1 MYADTSIWLT
11 PLFSQTQTFYL
22 YISLTNVYKSRVPS
36 FQQPYED
43 CFVFF
48 ICRNF
53 FCQVSIKFL
62 SLCFCLN
69 QALMLW
75 FTSLFYNSAT
85 VCHVILWLYVFLPG
99 FICILRKWEVFPTC
113 NSLYASFF
121 FSFIIQLLL
130 DEYLW
135 PLNLWSL
142 QQSGAEAHP
151 TAPHLGEPPKYLH
164 FCKHTKTNP
173 LCIRILLQLCHWWSD
188 LCVTAFMAW
197 VIASTEATL
206 VLAVPPLSLQP
217 FLKMFVIL
225 SCNATLSHTGSSS
238 RSVTFNC
245 FISGYDFWVENSCF
259 FLKCTNWFGKIYC
272 IKAVHSVNKFIFSL
286 PSLFWMRFG

>member
-1 MYADTSIWLT
+1 MKLSSCQVYADTSIWLT

-22 YISLTNVYKSRVPS
+22 YISLTNVYKSCVPS
-36 FQQPYED
+36 FQQSYED

-121 FSFIIQLLL
+121 FSSSFSFYLTSIYDHSIFEAFSKVVQKLIPQLPTLENLL
-130 DEYLW
+130 
-135 PLNLWSL
+135 N
-142 QQSGAEAHP
+142 
-151 TAPHLGEPPKYLH
+151 
-164 FCKHTKTNP
+164 
-173 LCIRILLQLCHWWSD
+173 I
-188 LCVTAFMAW
+188 
-197 VIASTEATL
+197 
-206 VLAVPPLSLQP
+206 
-217 FLKMFVIL
+217 
-225 SCNATLSHTGSSS
+225 
-238 RSVTFNC
+238 
-245 FISGYDFWVENSCF
+245 FISVSTQKPTLY
-259 FLKCTNWFGKIYC
+259 
-272 IKAVHSVNKFIFSL
+272 A
-286 PSLFWMRFG
+286 